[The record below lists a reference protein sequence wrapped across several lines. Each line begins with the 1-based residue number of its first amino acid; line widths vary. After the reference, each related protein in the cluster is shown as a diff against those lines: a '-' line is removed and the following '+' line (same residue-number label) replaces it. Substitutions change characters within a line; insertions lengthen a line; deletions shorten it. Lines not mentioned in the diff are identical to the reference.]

1 MAKTV
6 IGLEVNVDSKQAE
19 QSVGSFK
26 KQLRDATAE
35 LVTMS
40 EKFGVTS
47 TQAANAAKKVA
58 GLKDAIGDAKALA
71 ETFNPDKKFVALG
84 GAVQGVA
91 AGFSAFSGVMGLL
104 GSKSEETEK
113 ILLKVQSAM
122 ALQQGIS
129 GIMAAKDSFE
139 LLKGGAVKAF
149 QAIKTAIG
157 STGIGLIVIALGAIY
172 TYWDDIKAAVSGVSE
187 EQKQLN
193 KLTDDNLAKE
203 QKKLDAIGSQDNVLK
218 LQGKSEKEIL
228 QLKVKQIDAV
238 IEATKQQINNG
249 AITTKVQV
257 EAAERNHKFLKG
269 FLDFLILPI
278 KYLYE
283 AGAKAINGLIGLI
296 NKIPGVDIEARV
308 NGELIDQGTTWA
320 ANLLFDP
327 EQVKKDAAET
337 EQAQRDSLA
346 KLQNDRAGFLL
357 NMRSMNKAAK
367 EEDLGTVGAG
377 RTDKIENNIEKNEDA
392 QLSAREKRL
401 ADFIAKKAVIVG
413 NGHNAEITAEL
424 TRAQTIL
431 ENERILGEQRKQLAQ
446 DSANALTALSDIV
459 GKETAAGKAMAVAA
473 ALINTYQGISKGVA
487 MGMPWGLPSVI
498 SAAATG
504 FAAVKNI
511 LKTKVP
517 GKSDTGGGSSVPSV
531 GSIVAP
537 LTPQAQ
543 TTTLDQNSIN
553 AVGNAASRAYV
564 LESDVSGNQDRVRR
578 LNRAARIN

>member
-84 GAVQGVA
+84 GALQGVT
-91 AGFSAFSGVMGLL
+91 AGFSAFSGAMGIM
-104 GSKSEETEK
+104 GADSKKTEAL
-113 ILLKVQSAM
+113 LLKVQSAM

-129 GIMAAKDSFE
+129 GIMGAVDSFKM
-139 LLKGGAVKAF
+139 LAGTIKGSVVKSFTTLKG
-149 QAIKTAIG
+149 AIIG
-157 STGIGLIVIALGAIY
+157 TGIGILVIALGLLIANF
-172 TYWDDIKAAVSGVSE
+172 DSVKKAVMKLIPGLAEVGDFIGKLVDGFTDFIGVTSE
-187 EQKQLN
+187 
-193 KLTDDNLAKE
+193 
-203 QKKLDAIGSQDNVLK
+203 
-218 LQGKSEKEIL
+218 
-228 QLKVKQIDAV
+228 
-238 IEATKQQINNG
+238 
-249 AITTKVQV
+249 
-257 EAAERNHKFLKG
+257 AERAQEKFLKATEESIKKQEQ
-269 FLDFLILPI
+269 FLDANADKFDQFTQRKMRANVDYTKKVAELNKDETISEGEKQRQL
-278 KYLYE
+278 KEYLDKRNRE
-283 AGAKAINGLIGLI
+283 IIAAGNDRQKAI
-296 NKIPGVDIEARV
+296 D
-308 NGELIDQGTTWA
+308 
-320 ANLLFDP
+320 
-327 EQVKKDAAET
+327 DAAKVESDK
-337 EQAQRDSLA
+337 ASA
-346 KLQNDRAGFLL
+346 
-357 NMRSMNKAAK
+357 AAK
-367 EEDLGTVGAG
+367 ERRRRLAEEEKTASDRLAEGA
-377 RTDKIENNIEKNEDA
+377 TTKIENNIVANEGAELD
-392 QLSAREKRL
+392 AREKRL

-446 DSANALTALSDIV
+446 DSANALTTLSDIV

-498 SAAATG
+498 AAAATG

-517 GKSDTGGGSSVPSV
+517 GKSDAGGGSSVPSV

-553 AVGNAASRAYV
+553 AVGNAAGRAYV